1 MRNVSMS
8 ARAQEVAAAERAAE
22 RGARAEDRRIVFAAV
37 NDGRIPEHRVDFYI
51 EAMLKDR
58 EGVRGILAVLA
69 QPSTP
74 PRKRVVDARAGSALQ
89 RATGVVATD
98 TTPQDEIVDSLGLPI
113 PGVPAPVRIQRG
125 KPREQWTKQEVDDA
139 ALWALGPKFRNGLK
153 PPPGSDTVYQPSPN
167 DPYEF
172 VQTGNGQGE
181 FRAKDQY
188 LGRIDGNG

>member
-8 ARAQEVAAAERAAE
+8 ANAQVAAQAERAAE

-37 NDGRIPEHRVDFYI
+37 NDGRIPESRIDFYI

-58 EGVRGILAVLA
+58 QGVRSILAVLA
-69 QPSTP
+69 RPSTP
-74 PRKRVVDARAGSALQ
+74 PRNRVVDARTQSPLQ
-89 RATGVVATD
+89 RAAGVVAWD
-98 TTPQDEIVDSLGLPI
+98 ETPQDEIVDSLGLPI

-125 KPREQWTKQEVDDA
+125 KPYDKWTQQEKDDA
-139 ALWALGPKFRNGLK
+139 ALWALGPRFRNGLK
-153 PPPGSDTVYQPSPN
+153 PPPGGDSIYQPSPN

-188 LGRIDGNG
+188 LGRVDGQ